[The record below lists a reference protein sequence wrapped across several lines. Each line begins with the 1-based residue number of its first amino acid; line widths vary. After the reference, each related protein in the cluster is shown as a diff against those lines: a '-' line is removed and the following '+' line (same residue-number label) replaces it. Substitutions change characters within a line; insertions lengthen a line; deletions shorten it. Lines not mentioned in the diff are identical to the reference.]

1 MSIKSRLRPH
11 VAHTVFVNGEG
22 HVRRDDLIVADLAE
36 LERAVGVHGLHFQD
50 AVILLPLQDGGF
62 VGFLLEH
69 RRVLVD
75 IVHLDVNSSPGGG
88 KWSFSTLNVDLMND
102 KLVKHTFLGFF

>member
-1 MSIKSRLRPH
+1 MSIKSCRRRH
-11 VAHTVFVNGEG
+11 IAHTVFVNGEG

-36 LERAVGVHGLHFQD
+36 LEGAVGVHGLHFQD
-50 AVILLPLQDGGF
+50 AVILLPLEDGGF

-75 IVHLDVNSSPGGG
+75 IVHLDVNSSPDGG
-88 KWSFSTLNVDLMND
+88 KCEFST
-102 KLVKHTFLGFF
+102 